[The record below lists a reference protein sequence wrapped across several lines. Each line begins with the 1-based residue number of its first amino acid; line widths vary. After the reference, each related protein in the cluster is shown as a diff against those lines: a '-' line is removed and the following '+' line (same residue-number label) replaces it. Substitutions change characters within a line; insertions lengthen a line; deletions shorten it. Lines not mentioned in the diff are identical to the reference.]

1 MTLDSNVGDAIGG
14 TGRADFSVGH
24 VISQTLTVVKQNLGV
39 FAPLALL
46 AALPQSVLLW
56 VSATSQ
62 AGQVKGASAVANAV
76 VVLIVSV
83 IVSFVFS
90 YLLQAA
96 VVHGTFK
103 YLNGERAGIMECLS
117 TSLSSLFPLVGL
129 SLLASLGILLGFAL
143 LVVPGI
149 IFALMWFV
157 IVPVLIVERTS
168 IGDAFRRSSEL
179 TADYRWS
186 LLGLVVIFAC
196 VAAGLG
202 VAARLFVGAG
212 AFGSPGAN
220 GIWPYIISQFLVK
233 AAMAALGAA
242 GVAVTYYDLRAVK
255 EGIGPEALASVF
267 D

>member
-1 MTLDSNVGDAIGG
+1 MTVDSNMGDAIG
-14 TGRADFSVGH
+14 RADRVDFNVGR
-24 VISQTLTVVKQNLGV
+24 VISQTLTVAKQNLAV
-39 FAPLALL
+39 FGPLALL
-46 AALPQSVLLW
+46 AALPQSALSW
-56 VSATSQ
+56 VTATSRT
-62 AGQVKGASAVANAV
+62 GQLKDGAAITNAV
-76 VVLIVSV
+76 VVLIASV
-83 IVSFVFS
+83 IMSFVFS

-103 YLNGERAGIMECLS
+103 NLNGERAGIMECLS
-117 TSLSSLFPLVGL
+117 TSISSLFPLLGL
-129 SLLASLGILLGFAL
+129 SLLASLGVILGFAL

-149 IFALMWFV
+149 IFAMMWFV

-179 TADYRWS
+179 TSGYRWS
-186 LLGLVVIFAC
+186 LFGLAIIFSA

-202 VAARLFVGAG
+202 ILARLFVGAG
-212 AFGSPGAN
+212 AFGSPGVDA
-220 GIWPYIISQFLVK
+220 IWPFIISQFLVK
-233 AAMAALGAA
+233 AMMAALGAA